1 LKQERRERLLKKR
14 EKEDRMQRA
23 KDEDFYPDAFDDDDG
38 MVARK
43 REKTP
48 ASAGKKRGR
57 KAKV

>member
-1 LKQERRERLLKKR
+1 MKKR

-23 KDEDFYPDAFDDDDG
+23 KDEDFDPDAFDDDE
-38 MVARK
+38 MVTRK